1 MRTWINQLLRQEW
14 NEIALDGLSLLL
26 AFALITV
33 LFLLASRL
41 LDIIFNNRFNSRLKV
56 ITKNSSPQRIK
67 TINTLLRNAASYA
80 LYFIYAYALL
90 KLFGFP
96 IETLVASAGIAGV
109 AFGLGAQNFV
119 KDVINGFFIILE
131 HQFEVGDVVEIPQEG
146 ITGTIIST
154 GIRTTTL
161 KSATGDTYFVP
172 NSYIAIVN
180 NQSLQPM
187 RVVIDLPLDDDM
199 DLALFKKVVQGIT
212 VEIQTDYHDYLMQPP
227 AITGMIR
234 GEYQTFIYRITFYVK
249 NGEQYRLNSE
259 FYEHYFLALQ
269 DNNIQFPISTFT
281 P

>member
-1 MRTWINQLLRQEW
+1 MKQWINQFLRQEW
-14 NEIALDGLSLLL
+14 DELAVDGLS
-26 AFALITV
+26 
-33 LFLLASRL
+33 FLLSFIFMTALFILASKL
-41 LDIIFNNRFNSRLKV
+41 LDLIFDNRFNSRLKV
-56 ITKNSSPQRIK
+56 ITKNSSPQRMK
-67 TINTLLRNAASYA
+67 TINNLLRNAANYA
-80 LYFIYAYALL
+80 LYFIYAYAIL

-131 HQFEVGDVVEIPQEG
+131 HQFEVGDLVEIPQEG

-161 KSATGDTYFVP
+161 KAATGDTYFVP

-180 NQSLQPM
+180 NQSRQAM
-187 RVVIDLPLDDDM
+187 RIVIDLPLDDDM
-199 DLALFKKVVQGIT
+199 DLSLFKSVVQKT
-212 VEIQTDYHDYLMQPP
+212 TDDIQNDFSDSLTQEP

-234 GEYQTFIYRITFYVK
+234 GEHQTFLYRITFYVL
-249 NGEQYRLNSE
+249 NGEQYQLNSE
-259 FYEHYFLALQ
+259 FYERYFLALQ
-269 DNNIQFPISTFT
+269 ENDIQFPISTFT

>member
-1 MRTWINQLLRQEW
+1 MRNWINQLLRQEW
-14 NEIALDGLSLLL
+14 NELAVDGVSFLLSFL
-26 AFALITV
+26 LITS
-33 LFLLASRL
+33 LFILAGKI
-41 LDIIFNNRFNSRLKV
+41 LDLVFDNRFNSRLKV
-56 ITKNSSPQRIK
+56 ITKNSSPQRVK
-67 TINTLLRNAASYA
+67 TINNLLRNAASYA

-131 HQFEVGDVVEIPQEG
+131 HQFEVGDVVEIPQEA

-154 GIRTTTL
+154 GIRTTIL
-161 KSATGDTYFVP
+161 KAATGDTYFVP

-180 NQSLQPM
+180 NKSRQDM

-199 DLALFKKVVQGIT
+199 DLNLFKSV
-212 VEIQTDYHDYLMQPP
+212 IQKTTDDIQRDYSDYLTQEPV
-227 AITGMIR
+227 ITGMIR
-234 GEYQTFIYRITFYVK
+234 GEHQTFLYRMTFYVK

-259 FYEHYFLALQ
+259 FYEHFFLALQ
-269 DNNIQFPISTFT
+269 KNNIQFPISTFT

>member
-1 MRTWINQLLRQEW
+1 MRTWINQILRQEW
-14 NEIALDGLSLLL
+14 NEIALDGLSFLLS
-26 AFALITV
+26 FALITA
-33 LFLLASRL
+33 LFLLASKL
-41 LDIIFNNRFNSRLKV
+41 LAIIFDNRFNSRLKV
-56 ITKNSSPQRIK
+56 ITKNNSTQRVK
-67 TINTLLRNAASYA
+67 TINNLLRNAASYT

-96 IETLVASAGIAGV
+96 IETIVASAGIAGV

-172 NSYIAIVN
+172 NSFIAIVN
-180 NQSLQPM
+180 NKSLQPM

-199 DLALFKKVVQGIT
+199 DLALFKKVIRSIT
-212 VEIQTDYHDYLMQPP
+212 QEIQADYHEFLMQDPE
-227 AITGMIR
+227 ITGMIR
-234 GEYQTFIYRITFYVK
+234 GEHQTFIYRITFYVQ
-249 NGEQYRLNSE
+249 NGEQYRLNSA
-259 FYEHYFLALQ
+259 FYEQYFLALQ
-269 DNNIQFPISTFT
+269 KNDIQFPISTFT

>member
-1 MRTWINQLLRQEW
+1 MRIWINQLLRQEW
-14 NEIALDGLSLLL
+14 DELAVDGLSFLLT
-26 AFALITV
+26 FFLITT
-33 LFLLASRL
+33 LFILAGKL
-41 LDIIFNNRFNSRLKV
+41 LDFFFDNRFHSRLKV
-56 ITKNSSPQRIK
+56 ITKKSSPQRVK
-67 TINTLLRNAASYA
+67 TINNLIRNAASYA

-146 ITGTIIST
+146 ISGTIINT

-161 KSATGDTYFVP
+161 KAATGDTYFVP

-180 NQSLQPM
+180 NQSRQAM

-199 DLALFKKVVQGIT
+199 DLKLFKSVVQKTT
-212 VEIQTDYHDYLMQPP
+212 VDIQRDFSNYLTQEPG
-227 AITGMIR
+227 ITGMIR
-234 GEYQTFIYRITFYVK
+234 GEHQTFLYRITFYVH

-259 FYEHYFLALQ
+259 FYERFFLALQ
-269 DNNIQFPISTFT
+269 NNDIQFPISTFT